1 MSRVLR
7 WSAAV
12 SVRGRSW
19 AWSPMWLAGLL
30 ALCAVQAAA
39 APASRRVQAHGNPIM
54 ADGRYYSADPAPLVA
69 DGRLYILAGRDEAPP
84 GVNDFVMNEWQL
96 LATDDVAS
104 GRWTH
109 YPAVLRPE
117 QVFAWAAPGR
127 AYAGQIVQGPDRRYY
142 LYAPV
147 AQRAGADAD
156 PFGIGVAVA
165 DSPLGPWHDAH
176 PQGPIVSQSLPE
188 ANDIQ
193 NIDPTVMIDDDGR
206 VWLYWG
212 TFGKLR
218 GLELER
224 DMLTPKGAEFAVTT
238 LDGFFEAPWLFK
250 RDGTYYLVYAGNRA
264 GPDSACT
271 PAIYHACIAYGTAPS
286 PRGPWTYR
294 GVILGPVSSTTSHP
308 GVIAYQGRW
317 YLVYHTADA
326 RGGGHFRRSVA
337 IDRIDWDDTASPA
350 RMRPVRQTLPPRPAP
365 GPRRN
370 LAPAAFASA
379 SNSPQVPLQ
388 YWIAALN
395 DGIVRR
401 APLPPDMWGNW
412 TAQPPARAWI
422 QYRWARPVTLDGSA
436 IVLFADQP
444 AGAAV
449 GVAPPRA
456 WHLEYRH
463 AGRWRPVPRASGYGT
478 APGVRQRVRFAPVT
492 TRCLRAVFE
501 ASGDGATHAAVAV
514 QEWEALAVRAQPLP
528 PRATRADAGC
538 D

>member
-1 MSRVLR
+1 
-7 WSAAV
+7 
-12 SVRGRSW
+12 
-19 AWSPMWLAGLL
+19 
-30 ALCAVQAAA
+30 
-39 APASRRVQAHGNPIM
+39 M

-69 DGRLYILAGRDEAPP
+69 DGRLYILAGRDEAAAD
-84 GVNDFVMNEWQL
+84 VNDFVMKEWQL
-96 LATDDVAS
+96 LATDDVAR

-109 YPAVLRPE
+109 YPAILRPE

-127 AYAGQIVQGPDRRYY
+127 AYAGQIVQGADRRYY

-147 AQRAGADAD
+147 AQRDSRDAD
-156 PFGIGVAVA
+156 VFGIGVAVA
-165 DSPLGPWHDAH
+165 DGPLGPWRDAH
-176 PQGPIVSQSLPE
+176 PQGPIVSQSVPE
-188 ANDIQ
+188 KNTIQ
-193 NIDPTVMIDDDGR
+193 NIDPTVLRDDDGR

-250 RDGTYYLVYAGNRA
+250 RNGTYYLAYAGNRA

-271 PAIYHACIAYGTAPS
+271 PTIYHACIAYGTAPTA
-286 PRGPWTYR
+286 RGPWTYR

-308 GVIAYQGRW
+308 GIVEYKGRW

-350 RMRPVRQTLPPRPAP
+350 RMRPVKPTGPPRPP
-365 GPRRN
+365 PRPQRN

-379 SNSPQVPLQ
+379 SNSPGVPLQ

-395 DGIVRR
+395 DGVVRPN
-401 APLPPDMWGNW
+401 PLPPDMWGDW
-412 TAQPPARAWI
+412 TPQPPAQAWI
-422 QYRWARPVTLDGSA
+422 QYRWERPVTLDGST
-436 IVLFADQP
+436 IVFFADQP
-444 AGAAV
+444 AGAAI

-456 WHLEYRH
+456 WHLEYRRD
-463 AGRWRPVPRASGYGT
+463 GRWLPVPRSSGYGT
-478 APGVRQRVRFAPVT
+478 APGVRQRVRFAPVS

-501 ASGDGATHAAVAV
+501 ASGDDRAHAGVAV
-514 QEWEALAVRAQPLP
+514 QEWEALAPRPQLFPL
-528 PRATRADAGC
+528 TADAAASC
-538 D
+538 DARDAEP